1 MKKIYES
8 PNTVIVKIETSAI
21 MVVSGF
27 NQSLDETGG
36 NGSDALSS
44 GYRNSLWGDNE

>member
-21 MVVSGF
+21 MVLS
-27 NQSLDETGG
+27 NYDENLNDTGAD
-36 NGSDALSS
+36 GSNALSS